1 MKKKLA
7 KIAAL
12 SMAAV
17 SLVLVT
23 VLVTVA
29 FLTSSSKVENT
40 FTVGDVAITMSES
53 PVDANGQKVANST
66 KNTNGNKYRLIPG
79 KSYCKDPSVFV
90 EGNKEKAY
98 LFVTISNG
106 ISEIETTEEAYTMV
120 GQMKAKGWKEITI
133 SQEETVYV
141 YAKDAQADDYATPVG
156 GVAEDQEISVFDTFT
171 LRQNAELTDQYA
183 SAKVTL
189 CAYAIQADTFL
200 NTEEGVLAA
209 WNAVKGVETP

>member
-40 FTVGDVAITMSES
+40 FTVGDVAIRMSES
-53 PVDANGQKVANST
+53 PVDANGQKVPDST
-66 KNTNGNKYRLIPG
+66 KNIYGNQYRLIPG

-106 ISEIETTEEAYTMV
+106 ISEIETEVEADTMV
-120 GQMKAKGWKEITI
+120 GQMKAKGWKEITT
-133 SQEETVYV
+133 QEGTVYV
-141 YAKDAQADDYATPVG
+141 YAKDVQADKYATQVG
-156 GVAEDQEISVFDTFT
+156 GVQQEQEISVFDSFT
-171 LRQNAELTDQYA
+171 LKPNAELTEQY
-183 SAKVTL
+183 SNAKVTL
-189 CAYAIQADTFL
+189 YAYAIQADTFE
-200 NTEEGVLAA
+200 NTEDGVLEA
-209 WNAVKGVETP
+209 WNAVKDVETP